1 VSPDAKPLGE
11 PTLEGVGNRPQQLMY
26 IGALLSPAHGRNNN
40 KPEGQTA
47 KHDHRRSVFTLLGLA
62 TRPSAFMEN
71 YNILLNPPRVFRH
84 AAAWRPESRLKL
96 KD

>member
-1 VSPDAKPLGE
+1 MSPDAKPLGE

-62 TRPSAFMEN
+62 ARHFHTAGVSREAFRFHGE
-71 YNILLNPPRVFRH
+71 L
-84 AAAWRPESRLKL
+84 
-96 KD
+96 